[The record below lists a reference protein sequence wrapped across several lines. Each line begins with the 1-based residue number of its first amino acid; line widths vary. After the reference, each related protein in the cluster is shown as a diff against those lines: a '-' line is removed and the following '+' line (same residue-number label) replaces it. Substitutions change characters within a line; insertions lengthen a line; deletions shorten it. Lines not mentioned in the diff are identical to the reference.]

1 MDKGIPIEMIVL
13 LLKKGIFPYE
23 YIDSH
28 EKFKETSI
36 PPIEKFLGVLKGKIT
51 QKDYKHAEK
60 VLNEFKCKNLGEY
73 HDLYLKPMCSCLEL
87 DPSHYVSAAS
97 LYWDAMLKYTEV
109 KIELLQIWRC
119 MTLQKKRDVVE
130 LQWHVGVTLG
140 PITQNAKTFT
150 CAVQKHGC
158 HTLMQI
164 ILYGWAMSQY
174 LPIGGNNKKVL
185 DTILKKRNDASRGY
199 YVQLECH
206 FPSQTHNYLQDLPP
220 TVENIKVVDE
230 VRKVLSFDSLELF
243 DKLKTN
249 HGKRRVSMLIKR
261 YNKDAIGEEKYC
273 RLLSL
278 NHKSSKYPLV
288 LGQSWLTVHEAI
300 INLCRS
306 EISLYGMSIPF
317 IDEEEL
323 YSDKDLYYEF
333 RELLTKKYFRGG
345 NDHKL
350 HDSFI
355 RIFRIFCF
363 FRFFCYL

>member
-1 MDKGIPIEMIVL
+1 MDTGKIWGHGPNATEEFVKRMDIE
-13 LLKKGIFPYE
+13 KRYFPYE

-36 PPIEKFLGVLKGKIT
+36 PPIEKFLGVLKRKIT

-60 VLNEFKCKNLGEY
+60 VLNEFKCKNLEEY
-73 HDLYLKPMCSCLEL
+73 HDLSEN
-87 DPSHYVSAAS
+87 
-97 LYWDAMLKYTEV
+97 
-109 KIELLQIWRC
+109 R
-119 MTLQKKRDVVE
+119 
-130 LQWHVGVTLG
+130 
-140 PITQNAKTFT
+140 TFT
-150 CAVQKHGC
+150 DMEMHDFAEKARRGGITMACRRYFRANNPKCKNFYMRSPKTWLSYVDANN
-158 HTLMQI
+158 
-164 ILYGWAMSQY
+164 LYGWAMSQY
-174 LPIGGNNKKVL
+174 LPIG
-185 DTILKKRNDASRGY
+185 GY

-220 TVENIKVVDE
+220 TVENIKTVHSVLVKRICWLCEEIAKRNEYIRTIAIMLFPNEDSY
-230 VRKVLSFDSLELF
+230 RKRIIRYREWYVNKIELLENVENLYNLYYELSKEEQITEEDIGNIRTGSKDL
-243 DKLKTN
+243 
-249 HGKRRVSMLIKR
+249 
-261 YNKDAIGEEKYC
+261 YN
-273 RLLSL
+273 
-278 NHKSSKYPLV
+278 V

-350 HDSFI
+350 HDSLSESSESSVSSVSSVI
-355 RIFRIFCF
+355 CDIPRKNK
-363 FRFFCYL
+363 